1 MTKAA
6 TLRSLEDLGFTRVEA
21 EVYVYLLGH
30 SPATGY
36 QIAKAIDRT
45 RGAAYGVLASLAAK
59 GAVVVDIGETQLWRA
74 VPAGEFLDL
83 LEQRFMRGKREAAD
97 GLNTIE
103 PAPPDSLV
111 YQLKT
116 PEQVYQRARKMLASC
131 QRIILLDLDLK
142 PFETLRKD
150 VEAGVKRGV
159 KVALICPETVRM
171 PGARVSTYFAGYKI
185 GSRMPVDELVV
196 SVDGREFLIS
206 SVSGEGDR
214 VMQACWSASPFLS
227 WVVFTYLKMNILG
240 EEFVTKIEAGATA
253 KDLRASYRSY
263 FKYLPPY
270 DSPGFE
276 DLRKMF
282 VAKGGEVKRAGVRR
296 R

>member
-1 MTKAA
+1 MSKAA

-74 VPAGEFLDL
+74 IPAAEFLDL
-83 LEQRFMRGKREAAD
+83 LEQRFLRGKREAA
-97 GLNTIE
+97 GRLSNIE

-116 PEQVYQRARKMLASC
+116 PEQVYERARAMLGSC
-131 QRIILLDLDLK
+131 RAAALLDLDSK
-142 PFETLRKD
+142 PLELLRKD
-150 VEAGVKRGV
+150 IEAAVKRGV
-159 KVALICPETVRM
+159 KVALICPETVKM
-171 PGARVSTYFAGYKI
+171 PGARVSRYFPGYKI
-185 GSRMPVDELVV
+185 TGRFPVHQLVV
-196 SVDGREFLIS
+196 STDGREFLIS
-206 SVSGEGDR
+206 SLASDGER

-227 WVVFTYLKMNILG
+227 WVVFTYLKMSILG
-240 EEFVTKIEAGATA
+240 EEFVAGIEAGASA
-253 KDLRASYRSY
+253 KQLRAGCRSY
-263 FKYLPPY
+263 FKLLPPY
-270 DSPGFE
+270 ESPGF
-276 DLRKMF
+276 DNLRKMF
-282 VAKGGEVKRAGVRR
+282 EAK
-296 R
+296 

>member
-1 MTKAA
+1 LSKAT

-21 EVYVYLLGH
+21 EVYVYLLSH

-83 LEQRFMRGKREAAD
+83 LEQRFLRGKREAA
-97 GLNTIE
+97 GQLKNIE

-111 YQLKT
+111 YQLRT
-116 PEQVYQRARKMLASC
+116 PEQVYGRARKMLGSS
-131 QRIILLDLDLK
+131 QRIALLDLDPRPL
-142 PFETLRKD
+142 ELLRKD
-150 VEAGVKRGV
+150 VEAAVKREV
-159 KVALICPETVRM
+159 KVALICPEAVKM
-171 PGARVSTYFAGYKI
+171 PGARVSTYFSGYKI
-185 GSRMPVDELVV
+185 MGRFPVHQLVL
-196 SVDGREFLIS
+196 STDGGEFLIS
-206 SVSGEGDR
+206 SLSSDGER

-227 WVVFTYLKMNILG
+227 WVVFTYLKMSILG

-253 KDLRASYRSY
+253 KELRASYRSY
-263 FKYLPPY
+263 FTHLPAY
-270 DSPGFE
+270 DSPGF
-276 DLRKMF
+276 DNLRKMF
-282 VAKGGEVKRAGVRR
+282 EAK
-296 R
+296 

>member
-1 MTKAA
+1 MSKAA

-74 VPAGEFLDL
+74 IPAGEFLDL
-83 LEQRFMRGKREAAD
+83 LEQRFLRGKREAA
-97 GLNTIE
+97 GRLETIE

-111 YQLKT
+111 YQLKS
-116 PEQVYQRARKMLASC
+116 PEQVYQRARKMLGSC
-131 QRIILLDLDLK
+131 ETAALLDLDRK
-142 PFETLRKD
+142 PLELLRADIET
-150 VEAGVKRGV
+150 AVKRGI
-159 KVALICPETVRM
+159 KVALICPETVKM
-171 PGARVSTYFAGYKI
+171 PGVRVSTYYAGYNI
-185 GSRMPVDELVV
+185 MSRCRVHQFVL
-196 SVDGREFLIS
+196 STDGKEFLIS
-206 SVSGEGDR
+206 SLSTDGER

-240 EEFVTKIEAGATA
+240 EEFVTGIEAGASA
-253 KDLRASYRSY
+253 KELRAGYKSY
-263 FKYLPPY
+263 FKHLPPY
-270 DSPGFE
+270 QSPGF
-276 DLRKMF
+276 DNLCKMF
-282 VAKGGEVKRAGVRR
+282 ETK
-296 R
+296 